1 MRKSGVRSLNN
12 KLTSYF
18 GFCVRSGKIAYGVDD
33 IEKQKKS
40 VFLLVFDEELG
51 GSSTRVILKSKE
63 KFACRAIVAE
73 RGVLAE
79 LLHKPAVKAVAIK
92 DKHLAQAILSVL
104 DGEAK
109 LKIYGEKD

>member
-1 MRKSGVRSLNN
+1 MRKSGVRIVNN
-12 KLTSYF
+12 KLASYF

-40 VFLLVFDEELG
+40 VFLLVFDEALG
-51 GSSTRVILKSKE
+51 GSSTRVLIKAQE
-63 KFACRAIVAE
+63 KFACPMLVAGQ
-73 RGVLAE
+73 GVLAQ

-104 DGEAK
+104 DGDAM
-109 LKIYGEKD
+109 LKNYGEKD

>member
-1 MRKSGVRSLNN
+1 MNN

-40 VFLLVFDEELG
+40 VFLLVFDENLG
-51 GSSTRVILKSKE
+51 GSSTRILLKAKE
-63 KFACRAIVAE
+63 KFDCQLLVAE
-73 RGVLAE
+73 SGVLAE

-104 DGEAK
+104 DGDAK
-109 LKIYGEKD
+109 LKFYGEKD